1 MCEVC
6 TLVTLVLC
14 LADVAVIAGD
24 AGDTEQAR
32 LLVEEVGKLCRSEVL
47 FLCDERDN
55 RRIKR
60 AGTGTH
66 HEAVKRGETHAG
78 VDDLAVLDGGDGGT
92 VADVAGDKLQIL
104 DVLAHELCNAVADIA
119 VGGAVEAIAAD
130 LVLLIVLIRHSEH
143 VSLLRHGGME
153 SRIEHDNFR
162 DFLAENVHAGA
173 NALYM
178 CAVVQRCKRDEAFD
192 ALDDLF
198 VNENGLAEERAALND
213 TVADSSDFAQ
223 ILNDADFAVEK
234 CVLDLLERFG
244 VVRHADFDLLLSAV
258 CRLVAE
264 NAHFKANLLAVALCK
279 HLLVVHIDQLILK

>member
-1 MCEVC
+1 
-6 TLVTLVLC
+6 
-14 LADVAVIAGD
+14 
-24 AGDTEQAR
+24 
-32 LLVEEVGKLCRSEVL
+32 
-47 FLCDERDN
+47 
-55 RRIKR
+55 
-60 AGTGTH
+60 
-66 HEAVKRGETHAG
+66 
-78 VDDLAVLDGGDGGT
+78 
-92 VADVAGDKLQIL
+92 
-104 DVLAHELCNAVADIA
+104 
-119 VGGAVEAIAAD
+119 
-130 LVLLIVLIRHSEH
+130 
-143 VSLLRHGGME
+143 ME

-162 DFLAENVHAGA
+162 DFLAENAHAGT
-173 NALYM
+173 NALHM
-178 CAVVQRCKRDEAFD
+178 CAVVQWCKRDEAFD

>member
-1 MCEVC
+1 MWQ
-6 TLVTLVLC
+6 
-14 LADVAVIAGD
+14 VI
-24 AGDTEQAR
+24 
-32 LLVEEVGKLCRSEVL
+32 S
-47 FLCDERDN
+47 F
-55 RRIKR
+55 
-60 AGTGTH
+60 
-66 HEAVKRGETHAG
+66 
-78 VDDLAVLDGGDGGT
+78 
-92 VADVAGDKLQIL
+92 QIL

-162 DFLAENVHAGA
+162 DFLAENAHAGT

-223 ILNDADFAVEK
+223 ILNDADFTVEK
-234 CVLDLLERFG
+234 C
-244 VVRHADFDLLLSAV
+244 AS
-258 CRLVAE
+258 
-264 NAHFKANLLAVALCK
+264 
-279 HLLVVHIDQLILK
+279 